1 MSLNSKITGE
11 VTLTFVRA
19 DKSKKGKPYLI
30 LANGRKEFFVW
41 PTEDE
46 LELFNGYTEN
56 DEITMEVEMIAG
68 SESVK
73 ILSVS

>member
-1 MSLNSKITGE
+1 MNSKLQGE

-46 LELFNGYTEN
+46 LALFSDFKEN
-56 DEITMEVEMIAG
+56 DEITLEVELIAG
-68 SESVK
+68 SDSVK
-73 ILSVS
+73 ILSVQ